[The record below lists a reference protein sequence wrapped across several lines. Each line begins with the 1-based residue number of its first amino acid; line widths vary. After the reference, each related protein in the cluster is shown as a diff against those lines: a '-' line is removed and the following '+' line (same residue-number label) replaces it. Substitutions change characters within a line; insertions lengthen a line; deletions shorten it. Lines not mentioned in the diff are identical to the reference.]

1 VSCCSVLQCA
11 CHVAVCCSVRVVLQ
25 VCCSVH
31 VMLQCVAVC
40 MPCCSVLQ
48 CACRVAVRCSVHAVL
63 QCVAVCESRLG
74 HAPAFL
80 RPSAVLLDCVA
91 HCTLKCTTNALC
103 GYMRERE
110 RVHGCVES
118 TETQRESHVFLCVC
132 EVQWNTHKNKE
143 KETFLRVCGRACSPP
158 RAISW
163 ARAGREHECTDIS
176 PNVTL
181 HVS

>member
-1 VSCCSVLQCA
+1 MLQCVAVCESCYRCVAVCMSCCSVWQCA
-11 CHVAVCCSVRVVLQ
+11 CRVAVCCSVHAV
-25 VCCSVH
+25 
-31 VMLQCVAVC
+31 LQCVAVC

-48 CACRVAVRCSVHAVL
+48 CASHDSGMHLRFFVHQQCSLIVFHIALWNAQRMHCVDTCEKESVCMGVWNL
-63 QCVAVCESRLG
+63 QK
-74 HAPAFL
+74 H
-80 RPSAVLLDCVA
+80 
-91 HCTLKCTTNALC
+91 K
-103 GYMRERE
+103 
-110 RVHGCVES
+110 
-118 TETQRESHVFLCVC
+118 ESHVFLCVC